1 MSIERHLTLS
11 SQDEQLDLEVVRF
24 DYIGKI
30 NNGYSIEFLVYTDY
44 DLANFIGARF
54 DFSYSGEYISGGSI
68 RGFVNEAILGYDF
81 EQARKRYKLVC
92 RSVVGFLEDYYL
104 NKLFSDTSNNDVISN
119 ILESLCNTQAN
130 FIGPFKPLEI
140 QQSNNQLLNGNVFEF
155 FNYQFNNYGFYI
167 VDDNHPD
174 NDIVKVYSQPSDLT
188 GSKASYD
195 IAKPVNKD
203 AISGVRSF
211 NHHTG
216 KIQPS
221 LDVLG
226 YDIDIGQDANISD
239 SPFGVTQDNA
249 YRVFYDNTF
258 KDNDAAELT
267 KRINLSL
274 NSLNTL
280 SKLTLKNITHRE
292 GDVIELTNGA
302 ESKKYWVYSSNIK
315 ASVEESKHWAI
326 ENQLE
331 VIELTNS
338 AWYPP
343 LAPKPTAKIVEGF
356 KYNSQK
362 GLGQYSHLPIK
373 TDIPFNETT
382 EVSFARNVSLSS
394 SKTGGVYSSPQSDS
408 RLVLATSDNNQD
420 FVSIGFSSDVTADE
434 YVSNKNIQD
443 SGIHSAG
450 NVALNFTR
458 TRAGQDYSKVS
469 LQSKATTGKISEL
482 SLGGQST
489 TKHTDDFT
497 RNTFASEYP
506 NLEGII
512 KRSVNSA
519 LDITSGDIELN
530 YGDVESVNITKE
542 YDDKVTDH
550 YKHSTTT
557 NDYIDRYFIKSFS
570 ENKQDAQNI
579 DTNFITD
586 FKLSTAKIADKI
598 QTTVSWDTQ
607 RPSSNKVELD
617 GKQENL
623 NQQAYSFEK
632 EDSNYTVKIPLDN
645 NTNLTAQASN
655 LDENI
660 KSISI
665 EAQPLSKAKT
675 YGLVVGWDVYGNGS
689 LQINGNDV
697 GITQQK
703 AFVELKDSEPLKL
716 DFTINN
722 QTSSLTVN
730 LCEIKT
736 VKSDLQPLPDADEM
750 TTADDTGIYHKSNLE
765 QHIVYT
771 DKMVASEDNPETD
784 TLTWH
789 ETYTSKKYS
798 NANSSKLIGQYKAN
812 ALLKPKTYFD
822 DSLEKAKNNEASL
835 EASAGRTGAKPIAAT
850 GGLDFISTSQN
861 KRPTEDK
868 VLKNMPDR
876 DAAVLCELVYEEAVF
891 EYIVKDSTLI
901 EKSLS
906 KVFYDSSNELDKD
919 IKNILISTKSEETIS
934 AMDDYHEYY
943 QPILES
949 YKLVATSSE
958 VGNKD
963 GYYGIAVAYVED
975 EEIKGIY
982 VINRGTTITVNDIS
996 SDLEMTLAKSF
1007 PVTRV
1012 VKHCVAGIDFAKH
1025 LKEKYKDPFMAFT
1038 GHSLGGSVTQI
1049 QSVYF
1054 SDSMAP
1060 IGQSKCFE
1068 PYGVRSEVAPTFRAV
1083 NNGTVY
1089 YLTINPEKSIKSM
1102 ACNLGYDWDCDGWQ
1116 EIEDVL
1122 ISKYSGDGNI
1132 IDKKIVN
1139 YIREGDLVG
1148 TIAEPIGINTPLK
1161 TGLTNMSVG
1170 LLHSVS
1176 NYRYQGFE
1184 KASGAL
1190 QINQINIDNVKIL
1203 QKDGTA
1209 EQKKKYKA
1217 CFSLASNY
1225 IEV

>member
-1 MSIERHLTLS
+1 MSIRDLTLS
-11 SQDEQLDLEVVRF
+11 IGNQSLKVEVVEF
-24 DYIGKI
+24 NYIGQV
-30 NNGYSIEFLVYTDY
+30 NNGYKIEFLVNTDE
-44 DLANFIGARF
+44 DLSGFAGARF
-54 DFSYSGEYISGGSI
+54 NFDYSDSI
-68 RGFVNEAILGYDF
+68 VSSDNIKGFVKEAILGYDY
-81 EQARKRYKLVC
+81 EQTRKRYKLVC
-92 RSVVGFLEDYYL
+92 RSAVGFLEDYFL
-104 NKLFSDTSNNDVISN
+104 NKMFCDASNKEIISN
-119 ILESLCNTQAN
+119 ILESLCNTQAS
-130 FIGPFKPLEI
+130 FKSLSPLEV
-140 QQSNNQLLNGNVFEF
+140 QQKNNQLLNGNAFEF
-155 FNYQFNNYGFYI
+155 FNYQFNNFGFYI
-167 VDDNHPD
+167 VDDSQANQ
-174 NDIVKVYSQPSDLT
+174 DIVNVYTSPSDLR

-195 IAKPVNKD
+195 ITKIVKEN
-203 AISGVRSF
+203 AIKGVKSF
-211 NHHTG
+211 NKHISKT
-216 KIQPS
+216 QPS

-226 YDIDIGQDANISD
+226 YDTGLGYGANTSD
-239 SPFGVTQDNA
+239 SPFGVTEENA
-249 YRVFYDNTF
+249 YRIFYDNTF
-258 KDNDAAELT
+258 KNNDADELT
-267 KRINLSL
+267 RRINLSL

-280 SKLTLKNITHRE
+280 SKLTLTNITHRE
-292 GDVIELTNGA
+292 GDVIELVSGT
-302 ESKKYWVYSSNIK
+302 STKKYWVYSSKIK
-315 ASVEESKHWAI
+315 ASVEVSKHWAI

-331 VIELTNS
+331 IIEYTND

-343 LAPKPTAKIVEGF
+343 LAPKPTTKVVEGF
-356 KYNSQK
+356 KYNSERS
-362 GLGQYSHLPIK
+362 LGEYNHLPIK
-373 TDIPFNETT
+373 TDIPFSENT
-382 EVSFARNVSLSS
+382 EVGFARNVSLSS

-408 RLVLATSDNNQD
+408 RIILATSDNNQD
-420 FVSIGFSSDVTADE
+420 FVSIGFSSDAKADE
-434 YVSNKNIQD
+434 HVSSKNIQD
-443 SGIHSAG
+443 SGISSAG
-450 NVALNFTR
+450 NVGLNFTR
-458 TRAGQDYSKVS
+458 NRAGQDYSKVS
-469 LQSKATTGKISEL
+469 LHSKATTGKVSEL
-482 SLGGQST
+482 ALGGENT
-489 TKHTDDFT
+489 TSHTDDFT
-497 RNTFASEYP
+497 RNTFAQDYP

-519 LDITSGDIELN
+519 LDIAAGDIELN
-530 YGDVESVNITKE
+530 YGGVESVNITKD
-542 YDDKVTDH
+542 YDDGRVTDS
-550 YKHSTTT
+550 YKHTTT
-557 NDYIDRYFIKSFS
+557 ANDYVDRYFIKSFS
-570 ENKQDAQNI
+570 ENKQDAEAV
-579 DTNFITD
+579 DPNFITD
-586 FKLSTAKIADKI
+586 FKLSTTKIADNI
-598 QTTVSWDTQ
+598 QTTISWDTHS
-607 RPSSNKVELD
+607 PSSNKVELD
-617 GKQENL
+617 GKEEVL
-623 NQQAYSFEK
+623 NQQLYNFEK
-632 EDSNYTVKIPLDN
+632 EEGSYTVKITLDN
-645 NTNLTAQASN
+645 NTNLTAQATN
-655 LDENI
+655 LTENI

-665 EAQPLSKAKT
+665 QAEPLSKTKT
-675 YGLVVGWDVYGNGS
+675 YGVTLSWQAYGDTS
-689 LQINGNDV
+689 LSIEGTQINQSKV
-697 GITQQK
+697 
-703 AFVELKDSEPLKL
+703 FVELKDSEPLKL
-716 DFTINN
+716 DFTLDN
-722 QTSSLTVN
+722 QTSTVVIN

-736 VKSDLQPLPDADEM
+736 IKSDLQPLPDADEI

-771 DKMVASEDNPETD
+771 DKLVESQDNPETD

-789 ETYTSKKYS
+789 ETYSSQNYNSKNTARMTSQYE
-798 NANSSKLIGQYKAN
+798 ANKLI
-812 ALLKPKTYFD
+812 KPQNYFD
-822 DSLEKAKNNEASL
+822 ESLEKAKNNEARL
-835 EASAGRTGAKPIAAT
+835 EASAGRTGAKKLAAT

-861 KRPTEDK
+861 IRPTEDK
-868 VLKNMPDR
+868 ILKNMPDR
-876 DAAVLCELVYEEAVF
+876 DAAVFCELVYEEALF

-934 AMDDYHEYY
+934 AMNDYHEYY

-1007 PVTRV
+1007 PVTKV
-1012 VKHCVAGIDFAKH
+1012 VKHCVAGVDFANH
-1025 LKEKYKDPFMAFT
+1025 LKDKFDNPYMAFA

-1089 YLTINPEKSIKSM
+1089 YLTVNPEKSIKSM

-1161 TGLTNMSVG
+1161 TGLTSMSVG

-1176 NYRYQGFE
+1176 NYRYQGFA
-1184 KASGAL
+1184 KASGSL
-1190 QINQINIDNVKIL
+1190 IINQVNMDNVKIL
-1203 QKDGTA
+1203 QKNGTA